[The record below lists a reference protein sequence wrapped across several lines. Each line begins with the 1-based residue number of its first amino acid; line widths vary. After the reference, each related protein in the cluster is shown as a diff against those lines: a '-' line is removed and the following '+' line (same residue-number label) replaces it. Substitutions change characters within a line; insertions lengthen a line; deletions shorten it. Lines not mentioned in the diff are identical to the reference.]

1 MGARSLGLSSL
12 TVLHAVAG
20 GCRYGFDVIDTTGLQ
35 SGTVYRALS
44 RLEER
49 RLLRSR
55 WEAAT
60 EALRHKRPRR
70 KYYEVT
76 PKGEK
81 ELAATRPQLRA
92 LARVPGISGQ
102 HRTQEPR
109 S

>member
-1 MGARSLGLSSL
+1 MGTRSLGLSSL

-49 RLLRSR
+49 RLLRSK
-55 WEAAT
+55 WEAAG
-60 EALRHKRPRR
+60 EALKHKRPRR

-76 PKGEK
+76 PKGEQ
-81 ELAATRPQLRA
+81 ELAATRPQLQA
-92 LARVPGISGQ
+92 LARVPGIGGQ
-102 HRTQEPR
+102 HRTQGHR